1 MICGVCVENGIR
13 KKFLFFVTV
22 GRALLCEN
30 KQKTTKKLERICI
43 QESNETKRNDGR
55 VGRPVGLVERLER
68 KKGSMSSMMEIDG
81 IIG

>member
-1 MICGVCVENGIR
+1 MKTFKKKRKILYVILCGVCVENGIR

-55 VGRPVGLVERLER
+55 VGWVGWV
-68 KKGSMSSMMEIDG
+68 G
-81 IIG
+81 